1 MHLRLKKYRECHIV
15 KILKCTCSD
24 SVSGIYI
31 YIYMSERI
39 KEDAWISLHLSARQT
54 ELSDKQKFCLTS
66 A

>member
-39 KEDAWISLHLSARQT
+39 KEDAWIRLHLSARQT
-54 ELSDKQKFCLTS
+54 ELSDKRKFCLTS